1 MMYIIFER
9 TGGFMGR
16 KVSLELNLADLPA
29 DQARTLKLLVDESNF
44 INLTDP
50 PPKDSAP
57 DEFTYSITVKT
68 DTIQHTINASDTTCP
83 EVLRPL
89 LDELLKQSRSR

>member
-1 MMYIIFER
+1 MMQIIFER
-9 TGGFMGR
+9 AGGFMGR

-57 DEFTYSITVKT
+57 DGFTYSITVKT
-68 DTIQHTINASDTTCP
+68 ETIRHTINASDTNLP
-83 EVLRPL
+83 DALRPL
-89 LDELLKQSRSR
+89 LDELVKRSRSH